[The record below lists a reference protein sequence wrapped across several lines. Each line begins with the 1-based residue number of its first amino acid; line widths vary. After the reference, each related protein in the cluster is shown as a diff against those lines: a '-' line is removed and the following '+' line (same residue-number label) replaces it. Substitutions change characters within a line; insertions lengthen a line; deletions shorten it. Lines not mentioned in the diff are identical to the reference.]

1 MRVPFLIHDFI
12 RSCIVLDDKFIGNS
26 VYFRYSVRCKLL
38 SSWYDVRFVSVKIEL
53 KKIERKQISMKR
65 VRKTSLKLTDLSEKD
80 SCVVFIIYET
90 RSNRRF
96 CTLRAELFEPIIQF
110 RKDRLNGIFVNSNK
124 LRNYLL
130 YLHFIVIVYIY
141 SIDIGSN
148 TRAFLAA
155 SLPFFFLFHKFS
167 ALIDCDAPF
176 RK

>member
-96 CTLRAELFEPIIQF
+96 CTFRAELFKPIIQF

-130 YLHFIVIVYIY
+130 YLHFIVWYRFEY
-141 SIDIGSN
+141 ACLSCSEF
-148 TRAFLAA
+148 A
-155 SLPFFFLFHKFS
+155 FFFLFHKFS